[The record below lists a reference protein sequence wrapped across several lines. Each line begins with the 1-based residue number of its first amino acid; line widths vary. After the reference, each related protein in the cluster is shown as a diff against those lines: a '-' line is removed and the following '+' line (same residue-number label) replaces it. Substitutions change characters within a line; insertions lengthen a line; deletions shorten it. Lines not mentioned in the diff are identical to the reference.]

1 MADAAE
7 RIGRAEPGGRA
18 EVGLSRRRLQRRVR
32 VGEWRA
38 LGDPASPERWV
49 VQWSVELKQLIGAE
63 AARFGVTIEHITS
76 LLAPDAPDGLRAVI
90 GRVLASGADAQFET
104 KAVAPDG
111 TRRWWWHDLSALR
124 GRDGRIKGI
133 SGLCQDVTARKID
146 DERLQFLARHDPLT
160 GLANRVQLGERLEAL
175 VAETMRGGGSVAAL
189 RIDLD
194 NFKMVNDLYGHAAGD
209 AVLRAVAGRL
219 QRAGR
224 RTDILARVGGDE
236 FVVVMPGAT
245 AAQATKLAV
254 RLLETVMEPLVPP
267 GLPEIALSA
276 SIGIGLYPRDAP
288 DAAGLLARADRA
300 LNWVK
305 REGRNNFA
313 LYAASMER
321 DDQRR
326 QRLEH
331 DLRLALHRGELSLV
345 YQPVVCAHRH
355 VVSGF
360 EALLRWTHAEHGA
373 VPPAHF
379 IPIAESIGLMGAIG
393 SWVLRTACREAA
405 GWPNKLKI
413 AVNVSVVQFQQG
425 RLPEVIAAV
434 LQETGL
440 EPERLEIEITESLLI
455 RETDRTLAALRRIKA
470 LGVRIAMDD
479 FGTGYSSLATL
490 RTFPFDKLKV
500 DRSFVQDL
508 AEPPNGEP
516 AGPLAIINAI
526 LGLGRG
532 LRLPVVVEGVE
543 TEAQAEI
550 LRRCGCEQMQGYLLS
565 RPLPIENFAATIAGT
580 DDLAMRGDLG
590 VRHSDGGR
598 EVSRHENAS
607 N

>member
-1 MADAAE
+1 MSDATA
-7 RIGRAEPGGRA
+7 RVGREAPGGREDCA
-18 EVGLSRRRLQRRVR
+18 MSLRVLQRRVR

-38 LGDPASPERWV
+38 RCDAAAPEALAVRWSADLKRLVGGNVAAFSPTIERVVALLASEAPER
-49 VQWSVELKQLIGAE
+49 LM
-63 AARFGVTIEHITS
+63 
-76 LLAPDAPDGLRAVI
+76 DAIRQ
-90 GRVLASGADAQFET
+90 VLTTGADAQLET
-104 KAVAPDG
+104 MAVAHDG
-111 TRRWWWHDLSALR
+111 TRRWWWHDVSALR
-124 GRDGRIKGI
+124 GRDGKIMGI
-133 SGLCQDVTARKID
+133 SALCQDVTARKID
-146 DERLQFLARHDPLT
+146 DEQLRFLARHDPLT
-160 GLANRVQLGERLEAL
+160 GLANRAQLAERLEAL
-175 VAETMRGGGSVAAL
+175 VREVAPTGGSVAAL

-219 QRAGR
+219 QRYAR
-224 RTDILARVGGDE
+224 STDILARVGGDE
-236 FVVVMPGAT
+236 FVVIMPGAS
-245 AAQATKLAV
+245 AAQATKLAT
-254 RLLETVMEPLVPP
+254 RLLEAVMEPLVPP
-267 GLPEIALSA
+267 GLHEIALSA
-276 SIGIGLYPRDAP
+276 SIGIGLYPRDAA

-313 LYAASMER
+313 VYATTMER

-355 VVSGF
+355 VVNGF
-360 EALLRWTHAEHGA
+360 EALLRWNSAEHGA

-379 IPIAESIGLMGAIG
+379 IPIAESVGLMGQIG
-393 SWVLRTACREAA
+393 TWVLRTACREAA
-405 GWPNKLKI
+405 GWQNKLKI

-425 RLPEVIAAV
+425 RLPDVIEQV
-434 LQETGL
+434 LLETGL

-455 RETDRTLAALRRIKA
+455 RETDRTLEALRRIKA

-550 LRRCGCEQMQGYLLS
+550 LRRCGCDQMQGYLLS
-565 RPLPIENFAATIAGT
+565 RPLPIENFAATVAGT
-580 DDLAMRGDLG
+580 DDQAMLGDIGARLG
-590 VRHSDGGR
+590 VAGR
-598 EVSRHENAS
+598 
-607 N
+607 

>member
-1 MADAAE
+1 
-7 RIGRAEPGGRA
+7 
-18 EVGLSRRRLQRRVR
+18 VR

-38 LGDPASPERWV
+38 LGDAAVPERLV
-49 VQWSVELKQLIGAE
+49 VQWSADLKRLIGGE
-63 AARFGVTIEHITS
+63 VARFGAKFEQLS
-76 LLAPDAPDGLRAVI
+76 ALLAPDAPEALLAAI
-90 GRVLASGADAQFET
+90 GRVLASGVDAQFET

-124 GRDGRIKGI
+124 DRDGRIKGI

-160 GLANRVQLGERLEAL
+160 GLANRVQLAERLEAL
-175 VAETMRGGGSVAAL
+175 VTELVRTGGSVAAL

-209 AVLRAVAGRL
+209 AVLRTVAGRL
-219 QRAGR
+219 QRSGR

-236 FVVVMPGAT
+236 FVVIMPGAS
-245 AAQATKLAV
+245 AAQATKLAA
-254 RLLETVMEPLVPP
+254 RLLEAVMEPLVPP

-288 DAAGLLARADRA
+288 DAPGLLARADRA

-313 LYAASMER
+313 LYAASMEQ

-331 DLRLALHRGELSLV
+331 DLRLALHRSELSLV

-360 EALLRWTHAEHGA
+360 EALLRWNSAEHGA

-379 IPIAESIGLMGAIG
+379 IPIAESVGLMGQIG
-393 SWVLRTACREAA
+393 TWVLRTACREAA

-425 RLPEVIAAV
+425 RLPDVIKQV
-434 LQETGL
+434 LRETGL
-440 EPERLEIEITESLLI
+440 EPDRLEIEITESLLI
-455 RETDRTLAALRRIKA
+455 RETDRTLEALRRIKA

-565 RPLPIENFAATIAGT
+565 RPLPIENFAATIAGI

-590 VRHSDGGR
+590 RRGGGGGHEER
-598 EVSRHENAS
+598 GRATIGRGATRRENAS